1 MTRTLRAKPTRPSP
15 APAALGL
22 TVLANLQKGRARL
35 QAINADRKAQ
45 GEFIRRMVAEFAM
58 LDAAAGHPHRGRAKR
73 IAHKLKGRR
82 SERRIRKI
90 LVSLVPLVGG
100 TARRR

>member
-1 MTRTLRAKPTRPSP
+1 
-15 APAALGL
+15 
-22 TVLANLQKGRARL
+22 
-35 QAINADRKAQ
+35 
-45 GEFIRRMVAEFAM
+45 MVAEFAM